1 MKKSGFL
8 SPNFRFFICTL
19 AVLLGVLLGVQS
31 QVVAL
36 EHPGTELEEVG
47 VMPILGHKVD
57 LDLPFT
63 TSDGVATT
71 LRALSKPGRPFILV
85 PAYYHCPRLCGLV
98 LSGVVELIDSIKL
111 HLGSDFEVITYS
123 FDSSEDVVLATKN
136 ATKFKKLLT
145 KPISAESWP
154 FLIGSEQSVKALSDQ
169 IGFHFKR
176 DGAEFAHTS
185 AIILLTPEGEIS
197 QYFTGISYP
206 AWDVKLA
213 LVEASKGNI
222 GSTMDHILLYC
233 FRFDPTKG
241 KYTWAV
247 FGLLKVGGAL
257 TILLLGGLIIKLL
270 RAERASSAKGF
281 PS

>member
-1 MKKSGFL
+1 MKKCVDERL
-8 SPNFRFFICTL
+8 NFGLFIVKL
-19 AVLLGVLLGVQS
+19 GALFILLVGAQAN
-31 QVVAL
+31 VVAL

-47 VMPILGHKVD
+47 VNPILGHQID
-57 LDLPFT
+57 LDLAFT
-63 TSDGVATT
+63 NSDGTPTT
-71 LRALSKPGRPFILV
+71 LRALTKSGRPFIIV

-98 LSGVVELIDSIKL
+98 LSGVAELIDAIELKA
-111 HLGSDFEVITYS
+111 GSDFQVITYS
-123 FDSSEDVVLATKN
+123 FDSAEDIALAAKS
-136 ATKFKKLLT
+136 AAKFKKLVA
-145 KPISAESWP
+145 KPLPEGSWP

-185 AIILLTPEGEIS
+185 ALILLTPEGEIS

-213 LVEASKGNI
+213 LVEASKGRI

-257 TILLLGGLIIKLL
+257 TILVLGGLIVRLL
-270 RAERASSAKGF
+270 RTERASNTA
-281 PS
+281 

>member
-1 MKKSGFL
+1 MIKCGCL
-8 SPNFRFFICTL
+8 RPNFRVFICKL
-19 AVLLGVLLGVQS
+19 GLSLVVLLGAES
-31 QVVAL
+31 QVIAL

-47 VMPILGHKVD
+47 VMPILGHKID
-57 LDLPFT
+57 LDLSFT

-71 LRALSKPGRPFILV
+71 LRALARPGRPFILV

-98 LSGVVELIDSIKL
+98 LSGVAELIDSIKL
-111 HLGSDFEVITYS
+111 NLGDDFEVITYS
-123 FDSSEDVVLATKN
+123 FDFAEDVALAAKN
-136 ATKFKKLLT
+136 AAKFKKLVS
-145 KPISAESWP
+145 KPLSSQNWP
-154 FLIGSEQSVKALSDQ
+154 FLIGSEQSVTTLSDQ
-169 IGFHFKR
+169 IGFHFRR
-176 DGAEFAHTS
+176 DGPEFAHTS

-213 LVEASKGNI
+213 LVEASKGKI

-247 FGLLKVGGAL
+247 FGLLKVVGVL
-257 TILLLGGLIIKLL
+257 TILLLGGLIVRLL
-270 RAERASSAKGF
+270 RAERALGAA
-281 PS
+281 